1 MPIDVLMPQ
10 LSPTMR
16 EGRLANWMVKEGD
29 SVSAGDVIAE
39 VETDKATMEVE
50 ATDDGIVHSIIGKA
64 GVEILVGTPIAV
76 LKEDGEKVAKDYT
89 PTSQAAAPEVEEKPD
104 EEAPKAETVKAA
116 PTPKKAAVPVAPAMP
131 KVAAVSAVENSGRV
145 KASPVA
151 RKIAEQRG
159 IDLSAV
165 QGSGP
170 GGRIVKSD
178 VDGAVVLKSGGSMPM
193 ALQTAEPLNAGV
205 EPHSMMRKTIAN
217 RLVAAK
223 QDVPHFYL
231 TVDVHMDALNEA
243 RAQLNGMATKDEN
256 GKPLYKISVNDFIIK
271 ASALALRAHPEA
283 NASWSDEGLVRHG
296 SVDVS
301 VAVSIEGGLITP
313 ILASADEKGIVAL
326 SSEMKELAGLAR
338 SGKLSPEQYQGGTF
352 SVSNLGMF
360 GIKHFDAIINPPQSC
375 ILACGAAE
383 DRPVVK
389 DGAIDVA
396 SVMTMTM
403 SVDHRVVDGALGAEL
418 IGKIKFYLEN
428 PVTMFA

>member
-10 LSPTMR
+10 LSPTMT

-89 PTSQAAAPEVEEKPD
+89 PTSQAAAPAEEKPA
-104 EEAPKAETVKAA
+104 EEAPKAEEVKTA
-116 PTPKKAAVPVAPAMP
+116 PAPKKAAAPVAPAMP
-131 KVAAVSAVENSGRV
+131 KVATVSAPSSSGRV

-205 EPHSMMRKTIAN
+205 EPHSMMRKTIAS

-243 RAQLNGMATKDEN
+243 RVQLNNMATKDEN
-256 GKPLYKISVNDFIIK
+256 GKPSYKISVNDFIIK

-283 NASWSDEGLVRHG
+283 NASWSDEALVRHG

-326 SSEMKELAGLAR
+326 SGEMKELAGLAR
-338 SGKLSPEQYQGGTF
+338 SGKLAPEQYQGGTF

-383 DRPVVK
+383 ERPVVK

>member
-10 LSPTMR
+10 LSPTMT

-76 LKEDGEKVAKDYT
+76 LKEDGEQVAKDYT
-89 PTSQAAAPEVEEKPD
+89 PTSAAAPAVEEKPAED
-104 EEAPKAETVKAA
+104 TPEAEEVKATPA
-116 PTPKKAAVPVAPAMP
+116 PQKSAAPVAPAMP
-131 KVAAVSAVENSGRV
+131 KVATVSTPTSSGRV

-231 TVDVHMDALNEA
+231 TVDVQMDALNEA
-243 RAQLNGMATKDEN
+243 RAQLNNMATKDEN
-256 GKPLYKISVNDFIIK
+256 GKFIMKDFSNTSHLKNDEAISYV
-271 ASALALRAHPEA
+271 
-283 NASWSDEGLVRHG
+283 
-296 SVDVS
+296 
-301 VAVSIEGGLITP
+301 
-313 ILASADEKGIVAL
+313 
-326 SSEMKELAGLAR
+326 
-338 SGKLSPEQYQGGTF
+338 
-352 SVSNLGMF
+352 
-360 GIKHFDAIINPPQSC
+360 
-375 ILACGAAE
+375 
-383 DRPVVK
+383 
-389 DGAIDVA
+389 
-396 SVMTMTM
+396 
-403 SVDHRVVDGALGAEL
+403 
-418 IGKIKFYLEN
+418 
-428 PVTMFA
+428 

>member
-10 LSPTMR
+10 LSPTMT
-16 EGRLANWMVKEGD
+16 EGRLAGWSVKEGD

-50 ATDDGIVHSIIGKA
+50 ATDDGIIHSIIGKA
-64 GVEILVGTPIAV
+64 GVEIQVGTPIAV
-76 LKEDGEKVAKDYT
+76 LKEEGETVAKDYT
-89 PTSQAAAPEVEEKPD
+89 PASQAAAPAVDEKA
-104 EEAPKAETVKAA
+104 EEAPTAEVKPATVTPAAKAVKPAL
-116 PTPKKAAVPVAPAMP
+116 PKMT
-131 KVAAVSAVENSGRV
+131 AVSSPANTGRV

-151 RKIAEQRG
+151 RKIAQQRG
-159 IDLSAV
+159 IDLGAV

-178 VDGAVVLKSGGSMPM
+178 VDGAVVLNAGGSMPM
-193 ALQTAEPLNAGV
+193 ALQAAKPLNATV
-205 EPHSMMRKTIAN
+205 EPHTMMRKTIAN
-217 RLVAAK
+217 RLVEAK
-223 QDVPHFYL
+223 QSVPHFYL
-231 TVDVHMDALNEA
+231 TVDVEMDALNEA
-243 RAQLNGMATKDEN
+243 RAQLNNMAGKDES
-256 GKPLYKISVNDFIIK
+256 GKPVYKISVNDFIIK
-271 ASALALRAHPEA
+271 ASSLALRAHPDA

-301 VAVSIEGGLITP
+301 VAVAIEGGLITP
-313 ILASADEKGIVAL
+313 ILTNSDEKSIVSL
-326 SSEMKELAGLAR
+326 STEMKELAGLAR
-338 SGKLSPEQYQGGTF
+338 AGKLAPEQYQGGTF
-352 SVSNLGMF
+352 SVSNLGMY

-375 ILACGAAE
+375 ILACGVAE
-383 DRPVVK
+383 ERPVVR
-389 DGAIDVA
+389 DGGLDVA